1 MTDKIK
7 LYNEDCQEILPH
19 ILEKIDR
26 KKVIFVSDPPFNIG
40 YHYKSYKDNLDEEE
54 YYECLESI
62 FGEDKCVIIHYPE
75 QLYKFSFQIGK
86 FPEKV
91 ISWVYNSN
99 TGKQHRDIAFFGV
112 KPDMNKVKQ
121 PYKNPNDKRIKER
134 IKNGSGGGRLYD
146 WWNINQVKN
155 VSKEKTEHPCQMP
168 IDVMKN
174 IIGIL
179 PDDCII
185 IDPFMG
191 SGTTGVALLE
201 MNKEQNVNRE
211 FIGIELDN
219 TYYEIAKN
227 RINKLDLSDLD

>member
-7 LYNEDCQEILPH
+7 LYNDDCQEILPH

-26 KKVIFVSDPPFNIG
+26 KKVIFVSDPPFNVG
-40 YHYKSYKDNLDEEE
+40 YHYNTYKDNLDEKE

-191 SGTTGVALLE
+191 SGTTGVAVLE